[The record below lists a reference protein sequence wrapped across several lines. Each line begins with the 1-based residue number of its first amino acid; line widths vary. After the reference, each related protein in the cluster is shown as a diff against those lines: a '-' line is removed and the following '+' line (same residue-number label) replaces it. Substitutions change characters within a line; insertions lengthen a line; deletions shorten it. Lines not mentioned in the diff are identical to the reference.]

1 MPSLSRRG
9 LAVALVVAAVLCG
22 LIAYSAPLG
31 VDYFAPPCHP
41 YICDDGAPAID
52 ALAGGHVHS
61 FFTNQ
66 PPMGAFSL
74 LVRAPFA
81 AVAKAVSPTELLSY
95 RLGALARLLA
105 PAVPAGTLMA
115 SRSGE
120 RRVGEEG
127 RSRWA
132 P

>member
-1 MPSLSRRG
+1 MPSFSRRG
-9 LAVALVVAAVLCG
+9 LAVALVVAAVLSG

-31 VDYFAPPCHP
+31 VDSFAPPCHP

-61 FFTNQ
+61 FFANQ

-95 RLGALARLLA
+95 RLGAFACLLA
-105 PAVPAGTLMA
+105 LALLAVPLLA
-115 SRSGE
+115 SVHRPG
-120 RRVGEEG
+120 G
-127 RSRWA
+127 A
-132 P
+132 PGPSVPFP